1 MSAQVSA
8 EKLYQGKKLA
18 FQFERT
24 VSRLLEMQSHEYLER
39 PHLP

>member
-1 MSAQVSA
+1 VD
-8 EKLYQGKKLA
+8 KLYQGKKLA

-24 VSRLLEMQSHEYLER
+24 ISRLLEMQSHEYLER